1 MSDWPE
7 TRRDFCRIA
16 ARMGVAQVAEQI
28 PAGRDTV
35 YRLLRGET
43 EQPTRAVK
51 AGIERIVKEHKHGTG
66 N

>member
-1 MSDWPE
+1 MTWED

-16 ARMGVAQVAEQI
+16 AQKGVARVAEEI

-35 YRLLRGET
+35 YRLIRGTT

-51 AGIERIVKEHKHGTG
+51 AGIERIVKEHTDGPSH
-66 N
+66 